1 MIAHS
6 SDVTVPTIDDM
17 SEHELPAS
25 IRVALWATAA
35 LAGRVPQREVPRR
48 ALPDIDECVG
58 LLEPLELWASLGE
71 RVVLAALPRPGDV
84 TGMPRGSVEL
94 LAAAT
99 QSREC
104 VYVPGVGGALVPT
117 LSTFGPAG
125 DRGWLAEWA
134 SFASDPVPTHRVE
147 ALDLG
152 RIELSLRTELAELT
166 DQLVS
171 AGAPPFGAAAER
183 GAARA
188 RAARLGAARWGVPEG
203 LPPRALRVINLAGTV
218 LALTDAG
225 LDAVTASLD
234 ASTAVSRTQLL
245 HRIAAHA
252 STALADA
259 TNTAALHLAFRS

>member
-6 SDVTVPTIDDM
+6 SDVSVPTIDDM

-35 LAGRVPQREVPRR
+35 LGGRVPQREVPRR
-48 ALPDIDECVG
+48 ALPDIDDCVG

-99 QSREC
+99 LSREC

-117 LSTFGPAG
+117 LSTFGPVG
-125 DRGWLAEWA
+125 DQGWLAQWA
-134 SFASDPVPTHRVE
+134 SFAADPVPTHRVE

-171 AGAPPFGAAAER
+171 AGAPPFGSAAER
-183 GAARA
+183 GASQARS
-188 RAARLGAARWGVPEG
+188 RLGAARWGVPEG
-203 LPPRALRVINLAGTV
+203 LPPRALRVINLAGSV
-218 LALTDAG
+218 LALTDVG

-234 ASTAVSRTQLL
+234 ASTAASRTQLL
-245 HRIAAHA
+245 HRIAAQA
-252 STALADA
+252 SCALADA
-259 TNTAALHLAFRS
+259 TNAAALHLAFRS